1 METSS
6 NLRETAPL
14 LSQTPRPSSAAI
26 RPPLLHHRTISSLSL
41 ASTQTTAEEATRNSF
56 YGLLLLVGLMLVAGV
71 AMLVWHTYPGLIGG
85 VRLPAVE
92 AWEERLD
99 CSLPPE
105 IIESLGEGELP
116 EFVPYPYDD

>member
-1 METSS
+1 M
-6 NLRETAPL
+6 RETAPL
-14 LSQTPRPSSAAI
+14 LGQTPRPSSTAV

-41 ASTQTTAEEATRNSF
+41 ASTQTTAEERTRNSF
-56 YGLLLLVGLMLVAGV
+56 YGLLLLVGLILIVGG
-71 AMLVWHTYPGLIGG
+71 AMLIWHTYPGLIGG

-92 AWEERLD
+92 AREERLD
-99 CSLPPE
+99 CTLPPE